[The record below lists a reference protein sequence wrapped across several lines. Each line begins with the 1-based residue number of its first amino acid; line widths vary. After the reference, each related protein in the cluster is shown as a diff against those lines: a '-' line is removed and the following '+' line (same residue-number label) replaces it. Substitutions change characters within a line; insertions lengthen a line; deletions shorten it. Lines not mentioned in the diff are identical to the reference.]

1 MKIKR
6 MGQGGFTLIEIMVV
20 VVILAVLV
28 ALVAPKIVG
37 RTDDAR
43 RTAAKVQMRNIEGAL
58 QLFKMDNGFYPS
70 TDQGLEALVN
80 KPSVGEIPRNWNE
93 NGYIAKIP
101 KDPWGSQYIYIS
113 PGNHGEYDLMSYG
126 ADHEQGGEGKNSDV
140 EHWNLDEESG

>member
-1 MKIKR
+1 MKQKKLD
-6 MGQGGFTLIEIMVV
+6 QSGFTLIEIMVV

-70 TDQGLEALVN
+70 TDQGLESLVN
-80 KPSVGEIPRNWNE
+80 KPSVGEIPRNWSE
-93 NGYIAKIP
+93 HGYISKIP
-101 KDPWGSQYIYIS
+101 KDPWGSDYSYLS
-113 PGNHGEYDLMSYG
+113 PGTHGEFDLMSYG
-126 ADHEQGGEGKNSDV
+126 ADHEQGGEGKNADV
-140 EHWNLDEESG
+140 ENWNIDDAG